1 MHYLIEAVG
10 WIGAI
15 MILAAYGLLSSG
27 RLGGRSTTYQ
37 LLNLVGSVGIVINS
51 GWNHAIPSAVL
62 NVVWMGIGVVALVRN
77 RQAVGKK

>member
-27 RLGGRSTTYQ
+27 RLDGRSTTYQ

>member
-15 MILAAYGLLSSG
+15 MILAAYGLLSIG
-27 RLGGRSTTYQ
+27 RLDGRSTTYQ

-62 NVVWMGIGVVALVRN
+62 NVVWMGIGVAALVRN